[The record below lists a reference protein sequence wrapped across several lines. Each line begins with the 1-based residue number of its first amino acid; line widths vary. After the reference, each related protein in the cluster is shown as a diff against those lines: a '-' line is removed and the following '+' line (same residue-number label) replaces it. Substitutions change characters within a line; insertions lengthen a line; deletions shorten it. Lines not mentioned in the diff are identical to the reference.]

1 MTYTHRNYGVCSRS
15 VTFDIEDG
23 KLYNVKFA
31 GGCDGNLKAIAKL
44 SEGRS
49 AEEVAE
55 LLKGNT
61 CGWKDTSC
69 GDQFAKGILEALRKE
84 QA

>member
-1 MTYTHRNYGVCSRS
+1 MNYTYRNYGVCSRAVS
-15 VTFDIEDG
+15 FDIEDG
-23 KLYNVKFA
+23 KLFNVKFA

-44 SEGRS
+44 CEGRD
-49 AEEVAE
+49 AAEVAE

-69 GDQFAKGILEALRKE
+69 GDQFSKAIKNALNQV